1 MDDRR
6 SLSLQRIAR
15 FAALLG
21 ASLAAA
27 CSGSPPP
34 AAAATAERPAPPPKP
49 AAPFHRTITT
59 KSREAQRLFD
69 RGLLLGYGF
78 NHEAAVT
85 AFEQAAAADP
95 ACAMAHWGKAFALG
109 PNINNPRMDEK
120 ATHAAVESVG
130 KAQALAAGA
139 APVEREL
146 IEALSHRYELPPPA
160 DRKLLDAVYAD
171 AMRKVWHD
179 FPKDPDVGA
188 LFGESLLDLR
198 PWDQWRPDGLPQP
211 GTLEAVAAIE
221 AVLAFAP
228 DHPGANHMAIHA
240 LEASPHP
247 ERALPAADRLRT
259 LVPDS
264 GHLLHMPA
272 HIDMMLGH
280 YGEAVAANQR
290 GIAADDRELDLPQN
304 SGIYANYRA
313 HNHRHLA
320 WAAMYDGQKSVA
332 LAAARTVVERLS
344 AMEPM
349 RPPASIEASLALP
362 WHVLVRFGDWEA
374 ILAEPAPAPGQKA
387 LRAFWLEA
395 RTLALSG
402 LRRLDDADAS
412 REEFETA
419 IAEVPADF
427 RLGKNSVK
435 DLLEIARAFTAGELD
450 YRHGR
455 YEPAFAQLRDAV
467 AKEDALHYD
476 EPADWMQPVR
486 HALGALLLEQ
496 GRVAEAEA
504 TYHEDLQRHPENG
517 WSLHGLAECLRRT
530 GRNAEAESVEERFRA
545 AWKRAD
551 VVLPGSC
558 FCRIGVAAAGG

>member
-1 MDDRR
+1 MDDASR
-6 SLSLQRIAR
+6 SRLSRLATVAAAA
-15 FAALLG
+15 FAAT
-21 ASLAAA
+21 
-27 CSGSPPP
+27 CSVPPP
-34 AAAATAERPAPPPKP
+34 AAPPAAAPPPPAPPP
-49 AAPFHRTITT
+49 PFHRAVTT
-59 KSREAQRLFD
+59 KSTEAQRLFD
-69 RGLLLGYGF
+69 RGLLLCYGF
-78 NHEAAVT
+78 NHEAAET

-95 ACAMAHWGKAFALG
+95 VCAMAHWGRAFAFG
-109 PNINNPRMDEK
+109 PNINHPGMDEK
-120 ATHAAVESVG
+120 ATRAAVESIE
-130 KAQALAAGA
+130 KAKALAAGA
-139 APVEREL
+139 SPVEQDL
-146 IEALSHRYELPPPA
+146 IEALACRYELPPPA

-179 FPKDPDVGA
+179 HPKDPDVGA
-188 LFGESLLDLR
+188 LFGESLLDVR
-198 PWDQWRPDGLPQP
+198 PWDQWRTDGLPQP

-247 ERALPAADRLRT
+247 ERALPAANRLRT

-272 HIDMMLGH
+272 HIDMLLGH
-280 YGEAVAANQR
+280 YGDAVAANQR

-320 WAAMYDGQKSVA
+320 WAAMFDGQKAVA
-332 LAAARTVVERLS
+332 LEAARAVVARLT
-344 AMEPM
+344 AMQPP
-349 RPPASIEASLALP
+349 RPPSTNEAALALP

-374 ILAEPAPAPGQKA
+374 ILAEPEPAKEQKA

-395 RTLALSG
+395 RTLAFSS
-402 LRRLDDADAS
+402 LRRLAEADDARDD
-412 REEFETA
+412 FETA
-419 IAEVPADF
+419 ITEVPADW

-435 DLLEIARAFTAGELD
+435 DLLAVADGLAAGEVQ
-450 YRHGR
+450 YRHGHID
-455 YEPAFAQLRDAV
+455 EAFATLRDAV

-496 GRVAEAEA
+496 GQVGEAEA
-504 TYHEDLQRHPENG
+504 VYREDLRRHPENG
-517 WSLHGLAECLRRT
+517 WSLHGLAECLHRT
-530 GRNAEAESVEERFRA
+530 GRDAEAEAVEARFRL
-545 AWKRAD
+545 AWARAD
-551 VVLPGSC
+551 VVLSGSC